1 MSGSAMLAPREDSDS
16 AVGQEAAG
24 DAAGEKAVDRY
35 RTWVRDHRVSAA
47 LLAGLVA
54 THLATVVGYFMPG
67 IGLPQLD
74 WNRINGAIYTPKAS
88 PDVQFLSG
96 GVFHYVDG
104 IVFTVVF
111 AVAVYPLLR
120 WRSATF
126 GNALKGLFFFGTIL
140 ATLSCAFMIPPGVLP
155 RRPRRL
161 LQPPPRLEAGAG
173 RVRVALGVR
182 TEPRHD
188 LQPVPQRRPRNARDR

>member
-1 MSGSAMLAPREDSDS
+1 MSDSAMLAPREDSDS

-35 RTWVRDHRVSAA
+35 RTWVGDHRVSAA

-120 WRSATF
+120 CRSATF
-126 GNALKGLFFFGTIL
+126 GNARKGLFFL
-140 ATLSCAFMIPPGVLP
+140 APSW
-155 RRPRRL
+155 RPS
-161 LQPPPRLEAGAG
+161 
-173 RVRVALGVR
+173 V
-182 TEPRHD
+182 
-188 LQPVPQRRPRNARDR
+188 VPS

>member
-1 MSGSAMLAPREDSDS
+1 MSGNTMLAPREDSDS
-16 AVGQEAAG
+16 AIDREARGAAG
-24 DAAGEKAVDRY
+24 GGVDRY
-35 RTWVRDHRVSAA
+35 RTWVGDHQVSAA

-104 IVFTVVF
+104 IVFTIVF

-120 WRSATF
+120 WRSTAL
-126 GNALKGLFFFGTIL
+126 GNTLKGLFFGTIL
-140 ATLSCAFMIPPGVLP
+140 ATISVVFMIPRVYFPDAHVGFFSHNLGWQ
-155 RRPRRL
+155 L
-161 LQPPPRLEAGAG
+161 LLAVFVWHWVYGMHLGMIYNPSDRDGGAI
-173 RVRVALGVR
+173 
-182 TEPRHD
+182 T
-188 LQPVPQRRPRNARDR
+188 RNR